1 MACVRIVV
9 KEVQSKD
16 KKKTFKTYKVVDE
29 DNKGKLVDCVMC
41 KSVAPEMK
49 AKLDDCVKAEINGD
63 ISINNTGYEFPKA
76 FIRSIE
82 SVEKIR

>member
-1 MACVRIVV
+1 MQDH
-9 KEVQSKD
+9 E
-16 KKKTFKTYKVVDE
+16 
-29 DNKGKLVDCVMC
+29 NL
-41 KSVAPEMK
+41 SVAPEMK